1 MQRLINTLKMYVC
14 NLLQSS
20 GDFLCNLIDRYLSP
34 LSSVPREKDR
44 DPSWGSIVYQI
55 LFSLAGKVRRSRF
68 GYQLLFISTKNL
80 MLLRNR

>member
-55 LFSLAGKVRRSRF
+55 LFSLAEKVRRSRF